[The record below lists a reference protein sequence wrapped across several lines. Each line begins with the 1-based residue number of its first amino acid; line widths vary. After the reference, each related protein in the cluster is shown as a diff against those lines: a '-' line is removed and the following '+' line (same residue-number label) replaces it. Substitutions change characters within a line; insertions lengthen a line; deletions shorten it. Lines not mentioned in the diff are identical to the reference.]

1 MHSAAG
7 GAALAG
13 REVCLS
19 LIFYAIEP
27 SLCIVISFL
36 GQFLGL
42 VNTRAQLAY
51 LHCSFLCASRLLNP

>member
-7 GAALAG
+7 GATLAG

-27 SLCIVISFL
+27 SLFIVIS
-36 GQFLGL
+36 FLGL